1 MVNFNAFIEF
11 FEATTPRKMAT
22 TGREGISTTEKTQTE
37 RNFIDRVEG
46 RSFVTQTR
54 HETNMIRNH
63 PWFDYPPAFEKR
75 VKRML
80 KTSKK
85 LLNPAIILEPLPPAL
100 KYSLTRNF
108 GFVSSVFTQFLGND
122 GVSNVQESIG
132 LSK

>member
-1 MVNFNAFIEF
+1 MARNRGEDKPTPETQRDGQNF
-11 FEATTPRKMAT
+11 T
-22 TGREGISTTEKTQTE
+22 
-37 RNFIDRVEG
+37 DRDEG
-46 RSFVTQTR
+46 RSFVSRTR
-54 HETNMIRNH
+54 RETNMIRNH

-75 VKRML
+75 VRKVIN
-80 KTSKK
+80 KSKQ
-85 LLNPAIILEPLPPAL
+85 LFNPAIVFEPLPPAL